1 MTSHVL
7 KMCTIKCILNA
18 ILLEHNKSLK
28 HNLKVEFSFV
38 ANILIV
44 RKRPKEIPNQV
55 NGGIDESVF
64 KYVFK
69 VHFYELHY

>member
-28 HNLKVEFSFV
+28 HNMYFHCFSVYPYEINVQVETLAGNKQRWVKFH
-38 ANILIV
+38 L
-44 RKRPKEIPNQV
+44 
-55 NGGIDESVF
+55 
-64 KYVFK
+64 Y
-69 VHFYELHY
+69 